1 MKKYILLFFLLIGVL
16 PSHAQKSQTRKG
28 DFHFK
33 AMAYPKAIPFYL
45 KAVKKD
51 STYQD
56 AVFKLADCY
65 RLTNNRAKA
74 EEWYAKAV
82 KMPAVLPIQKFYY
95 GQALMNNGKFAQA
108 KKWMTDFVIDN
119 NADGRGQAFIKAID
133 TYQNFF
139 IDSSN
144 YAITKL
150 DINTSNADFGAALY
164 QEGIVFA
171 SSRPKTEMI
180 ERKHAWTNQPFL
192 DLYYSRGKE
201 NKFRAP
207 EMFAAEIQ
215 TKLNDGPVA
224 FNKKGDELWITRNNI
239 VGTKVHKSSDKIV
252 KLKLFKSNSNGGNEW
267 GKLESFEHNS
277 DNYSCAHAALSPDGQ
292 RLYFSS
298 DMPGSKG
305 GMDIFMCSKQGNG
318 WSRPVNLG
326 DTVNTRGNE
335 LFPAVM
341 DDGTLY
347 YSSDGLPGLG
357 GLDIFFTRDLG
368 NRFTVPVN
376 VGYPINTYDDDF
388 NMVYDLKNKIG
399 YLSSNRANKGFDDDL
414 YTFKKKSLR
423 IKGIVVRKEDGTPI
437 NEARVE
443 LKTGDKA
450 QAFTTMENG
459 RFDFP
464 ADFDLEYVLKGSATD
479 LGDSTV
485 YLQTSGTY
493 PGDPFVRIELGKKL
507 AEFALSILVIDAET
521 KQPLPGSMI
530 RDDEAQ
536 KDIGSTDLAGRYT
549 QPIVPQKD
557 EQLLIS
563 MAGYRP
569 KVLMLQGQNGE
580 APKNHEYVVELTKA
594 SDLTPFENWFKI
606 IYYDLDKYSVRE
618 DAIKILD
625 DVAAFL
631 IENRNVKISL
641 SSSTDSR
648 ATAEYNEKLSH
659 NRSKSARQ
667 YLIDKGVYSK
677 QLAKVSWSGE
687 SVLVNDCGDGAPCSE
702 ELHQLNRR
710 TEMMVVEVKK

>member
-1 MKKYILLFFLLIGVL
+1 MKKYILLFFLLSGVL
-16 PSHAQKSQTRKG
+16 PSQAQKSQTRKG

-33 AMAYPKAIPFYL
+33 AMAYPKAITFYL

-51 STYQD
+51 STFQD

-74 EEWYAKAV
+74 EEWYAKVV

-119 NADGRGQAFIKAID
+119 NADGRGQSFIKAID

-252 KLKLFKSNSNGGNEW
+252 KLKLFNSNSNGGSEW
-267 GKLESFEHNS
+267 GKLKSFEYNS

-305 GMDIFMCSKQGNG
+305 GMDIFMCTKQGNG

-326 DTVNTRGNE
+326 DTVNSRGNE
-335 LFPAVM
+335 LFPVVM

-437 NEARVE
+437 NQARVE

-464 ADFDLEYVLKGSATD
+464 ADFDLEYILKGSATD

-493 PGDPFVRIELGKKL
+493 PGDPFVRIELGKKS

-530 RDDEAQ
+530 RDDETQ

-580 APKNHEYVVELTKA
+580 AAKNHEYVVELTKA
-594 SDLTPFENWFKI
+594 SNLTPFENWFKI
-606 IYYDLDKYSVRE
+606 IYYDLDKYNVRE

-648 ATAEYNEKLSH
+648 ATAEYNENLSH

-667 YLIDKGVYSK
+667 YLIDKGVNSK

-687 SVLVNDCGDGAPCSE
+687 SVLVNDCGDESPCSE

-710 TEMMVVEVKK
+710 TEMMVVELKK